1 MVLFYI
7 KEAMLSVVVVLG
19 QAKVPS
25 DNLRRVIEQKLIV
38 RILEIFNHLSEA
50 KPLYAY
56 PPEIEGREL

>member
-38 RILEIFNHLSEA
+38 GILRIFNPLFRA
-50 KPLYAY
+50 KPLYVY
-56 PPEIEGREL
+56 PPGN